1 MASMAG
7 MSNWWWSQTKSC
19 PKRLLAPHVRKND
32 SAILPR
38 VMRIIGVLKRKMR
51 MLIQKSSSSEM
62 KVKKISLKTSRGSI
76 PAKSSSRSK
85 RSESESTSGKW
96 MSTATTA
103 ETISVESRYRSLNS
117 RGAFTV
123 QK

>member
-7 MSNWWWSQTKSC
+7 MSNWRWSQTKSC

-32 SAILPR
+32 SAILAR

-62 KVKKISLKTSRGSI
+62 KVKNISLKTSRGSI

-85 RSESESTSGKW
+85 LSESESTSGKW